1 MIKASKSLK
10 KRGRIKMFYM
20 NVYDNTTGK
29 AWREEFGQ
37 WDIFYKRYCKL
48 KYSKKLWVLSHSK
61 LD

>member
-1 MIKASKSLK
+1 
-10 KRGRIKMFYM
+10 MFFM

-29 AWREEFGQ
+29 VWREEFEQ